1 MKDYSKYFKNP
12 ESFITNIR
20 TTEEEIIITF
30 ANGTEWTY
38 DLTRENINWLYQIL
52 ESQYREVIANS
63 KTVTNNRLTNILF
76 WYLLACAISLFAV
89 FGLSIIDSS
98 IIIPADLT
106 MPALA
111 LSGVGVL
118 GTIINEKVKKNH
130 QKSIDT
136 YDSVISSLD
145 ELKGIVPIEENI
157 LSNIS
162 TRGRTSLATEQ
173 SLENANLVSTA
184 FNINWVDHMSKEEL
198 TKLQEQIKIYQG
210 LNDTVEIV
218 SSKTKK
224 RVPNSKK

>member
-38 DLTRENINWLYQIL
+38 DLTRENITWLYQIL

-76 WYLLACAISLFAV
+76 WCLLASLFAV
-89 FGLSIIDSS
+89 SGLSIIDSS

-173 SLENANLVSTA
+173 ALENAHLVSTA

>member
-76 WYLLACAISLFAV
+76 WCLLASLFAV
-89 FGLSIIDSS
+89 SGLSIIDSS

-173 SLENANLVSTA
+173 ALENAHLVSTA

-218 SSKTKK
+218 SPKTKK
-224 RVPNSKK
+224 RVPNSEK

>member
-1 MKDYSKYFKNP
+1 
-12 ESFITNIR
+12 
-20 TTEEEIIITF
+20 
-30 ANGTEWTY
+30 
-38 DLTRENINWLYQIL
+38 
-52 ESQYREVIANS
+52 
-63 KTVTNNRLTNILF
+63 
-76 WYLLACAISLFAV
+76 
-89 FGLSIIDSS
+89 
-98 IIIPADLT
+98 

-173 SLENANLVSTA
+173 ALENTHLVSTA

>member
-38 DLTRENINWLYQIL
+38 DLTRENITWLYQIL

-76 WYLLACAISLFAV
+76 WCLLASLFAV
-89 FGLSIIDSS
+89 SGLSIIDSS

-162 TRGRTSLATEQ
+162 TKGRTSLATEQ
-173 SLENANLVSTA
+173 ALENAHLVSTA

-198 TKLQEQIKIYQG
+198 TKLQEQIKIYKG

-218 SSKTKK
+218 SPKTKK
-224 RVPNSKK
+224 RVPNSEK

>member
-76 WYLLACAISLFAV
+76 WCLLASLFAV
-89 FGLSIIDSS
+89 SGLSIIDSS

-173 SLENANLVSTA
+173 ALENAHLVSTA

>member
-38 DLTRENINWLYQIL
+38 DLTRENITWLYQIL

-76 WYLLACAISLFAV
+76 WCLLASLFAV
-89 FGLSIIDSS
+89 SGLSIIDSS

-162 TRGRTSLATEQ
+162 TKGRTSLATEQ
-173 SLENANLVSTA
+173 ALENAHLVSTA

-218 SSKTKK
+218 SPKTKK
-224 RVPNSKK
+224 RVPNSEK

>member
-1 MKDYSKYFKNP
+1 
-12 ESFITNIR
+12 
-20 TTEEEIIITF
+20 
-30 ANGTEWTY
+30 
-38 DLTRENINWLYQIL
+38 
-52 ESQYREVIANS
+52 
-63 KTVTNNRLTNILF
+63 
-76 WYLLACAISLFAV
+76 
-89 FGLSIIDSS
+89 
-98 IIIPADLT
+98 

>member
-30 ANGTEWTY
+30 ANGIEWTY

-76 WYLLACAISLFAV
+76 WCLLASLFAV
-89 FGLSIIDSS
+89 SGLSIIDSS

-173 SLENANLVSTA
+173 ALENAHLVSTA

-218 SSKTKK
+218 SPKTKK
-224 RVPNSKK
+224 RVPNSEK

>member
-30 ANGTEWTY
+30 ANGIEWTY

-76 WYLLACAISLFAV
+76 WCLLASLFAV
-89 FGLSIIDSS
+89 FGLPIIDSS

-106 MPALA
+106 MPVLA
-111 LSGVGVL
+111 LSGAGVL

-145 ELKGIVPIEENI
+145 ELKEIVPMEENI

-173 SLENANLVSTA
+173 ALENAHLVSTA

-218 SSKTKK
+218 SPKTKK

>member
-76 WYLLACAISLFAV
+76 WCLLASLFAV
-89 FGLSIIDSS
+89 SGLSIIDSS

-162 TRGRTSLATEQ
+162 TKGRTSLATEQ
-173 SLENANLVSTA
+173 ALENAHLVSTA

>member
-76 WYLLACAISLFAV
+76 WYLLASLFAV
-89 FGLSIIDSS
+89 SGLSIIDSS

-136 YDSVISSLD
+136 YNSVISSLD

-162 TRGRTSLATEQ
+162 TKGRTSLATEQ
-173 SLENANLVSTA
+173 ALENAHLVSTA

>member
-76 WYLLACAISLFAV
+76 WYLLASLFAV
-89 FGLSIIDSS
+89 CGLSIIDSS

-162 TRGRTSLATEQ
+162 TKGRTSLATEQ
-173 SLENANLVSTA
+173 ALENAHLVSTA

-218 SSKTKK
+218 SPKTKK
-224 RVPNSKK
+224 RVPNSEK

>member
-76 WYLLACAISLFAV
+76 WYLLASLFAV
-89 FGLSIIDSS
+89 CGLSIIDSS

-162 TRGRTSLATEQ
+162 TKGRTSLATEQ
-173 SLENANLVSTA
+173 ALENAHLVATA

-218 SSKTKK
+218 SPKTKK
-224 RVPNSKK
+224 RVPNSEK

>member
-38 DLTRENINWLYQIL
+38 DLTRENITWLYQIL

-76 WYLLACAISLFAV
+76 WCLLASLFAV
-89 FGLSIIDSS
+89 SGLSIIDSS

-162 TRGRTSLATEQ
+162 TKGRTSLATEQ
-173 SLENANLVSTA
+173 ALENAHLVSTA

>member
-76 WYLLACAISLFAV
+76 WCLLASLFAV
-89 FGLSIIDSS
+89 SGLSIIDSS

-162 TRGRTSLATEQ
+162 TKGRTSLATEQ
-173 SLENANLVSTA
+173 ALENAHLVSTA

-218 SSKTKK
+218 SPKTKK
-224 RVPNSKK
+224 RVPNSEK

>member
-1 MKDYSKYFKNP
+1 MKDYSKYFKNS

-63 KTVTNNRLTNILF
+63 KTVTNNRLTNISF

-89 FGLSIIDSS
+89 FGLPIIDSS

-173 SLENANLVSTA
+173 TLENANLVSTA